1 MATDLQ
7 SPEARTALTLLRA
20 SGRVIV
26 DATIPHA
33 DLMVLAQVAAQWG
46 AALTIRHAHAHSD
59 QALAAIAVAGRGHV
73 TFDLT
78 S

>member
-1 MATDLQ
+1 MADDVN
-7 SPEARTALTLLRA
+7 SREARTALALLRG

-33 DLMVLAQVAAQWG
+33 DLVALAQTAAQWG
-46 AALTIRHAHAHSD
+46 AALTIRHARVYSD
-59 QALAAIAVAGRGHV
+59 EQLSLIAAAGRGHV

>member
-1 MATDLQ
+1 MAHDVE
-7 SPEARTALTLLRA
+7 SPAACTALALLRA

-26 DATIPHA
+26 DGRIPHA
-33 DLMVLAQVAAQWG
+33 DLLALAQAAAQWG
-46 AALTIRHAHAHSD
+46 AALTITHARAHSD
-59 QALAAIAVAGRGHV
+59 QALSAIAVAGRGHV